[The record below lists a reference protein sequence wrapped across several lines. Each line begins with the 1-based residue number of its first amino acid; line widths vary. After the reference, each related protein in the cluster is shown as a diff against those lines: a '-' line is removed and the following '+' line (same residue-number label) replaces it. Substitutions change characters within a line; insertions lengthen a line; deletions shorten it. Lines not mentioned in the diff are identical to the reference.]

1 MEKQVHRT
9 SRSLKN
15 KKKKINKAMIIM
27 SVINFLC
34 TIILTFFVVSLKM
47 IPIKYI
53 VIIVCILV
61 MLDLLVMLLLKRKK
75 EDLKFLVM

>member
-1 MEKQVHRT
+1 
-9 SRSLKN
+9 
-15 KKKKINKAMIIM
+15 MIIM

-34 TIILTFFVVSLKM
+34 TIILTFFFVVSLKM

-53 VIIVCILV
+53 VIIVCILI
-61 MLDLLVMLLLKRKK
+61 MLDLLVMLLLKKKKK